1 MTKNS
6 TLLRSLCAGALSGI
20 MLLGMTSC
28 GSNANSNPSSAP
40 SAGGG
45 IPVLEKL
52 EVSVADGAVIYSR
65 QSPDM
70 IDFTAIA
77 TFSDGSTQDVTA
89 NCIPSADMSQ
99 TGDSILSVRYSR
111 NGVAKTAEAPIVVQ
125 ESVFVSDAVPNQYQD
140 AECPEKGTL
149 EHIDYSTFTYGTDG
163 AAGEAGTNEAFIY
176 LPYGYDPETSYNIL
190 YLMHGGGENANYWFG
205 QGMYAAGG
213 EKDSTDENFT
223 VAMLDNLI
231 YQGYCEPLIVVT
243 PCIKTD
249 NKYGCNG
256 VDTFRY
262 EFKNDLVP
270 AVESVYATYA
280 NGDTSPES
288 LIASRDHRAYDGLS
302 MGSMTSFSSILM
314 GCTDYVSYV
323 GSFSGSK
330 VDVDALVASLNG
342 PFASYHLNYWY
353 NGNGTNDMAHDEHLD
368 VYGKIMAACAEHF
381 TEGEDFQNGANCI
394 FVDKP
399 NKVHSYASW
408 VVDLYNTLAVFFK

>member
-1 MTKNS
+1 MTDH
-6 TLLRSLCAGALSGI
+6 TRLFQRLCIGALGI
-20 MLLGMTSC
+20 TILLSLTSC
-28 GSNANSNPSSAP
+28 GSTASSEPSSAP
-40 SAGGG
+40 SAGNG
-45 IPVLEKL
+45 IPVLESL
-52 EVSVADGAVIYSR
+52 AVSVPDNTMIYTR

-89 NCIPSADMSQ
+89 NCVPSTDMSQ
-99 TGDSILSVRYSR
+99 VGNGTLSVRYSR
-111 NGVAKTAEAPIVVQ
+111 NGIAVTGEAPIVIQ
-125 ESVFVSDAVPNQYQD
+125 ESIFVSESVPNQYQD
-140 AECPEKGTL
+140 TECPEKGTL
-149 EHIDYSTFTYGTDG
+149 EHIDYSTFTYGMDG
-163 AAGEAGTNEAFIY
+163 TAGEAGYNEAFIY
-176 LPYGYDPETSYNIL
+176 LPYGYDPETPYNIL

-223 VAMLDNLI
+223 LTLLDNLI

-249 NKYGCNG
+249 NEYGCNG
-256 VDTFRY
+256 VSTFQY

-270 AVESVYATYA
+270 AVESAYSTYA

-330 VDVDALVASLNG
+330 VDVDALVSSLNG
-342 PFASYHLNYWY
+342 PYADYHLNYWY

-368 VYGKIMAACAEHF
+368 VYGKMIVACADHF